1 MPAVDVSVPNG
12 DTHAI
17 GNPSACRGHG
27 VMRALTLVA
36 DRQLVVADVP
46 APSESRQVFGKIIVY
61 F

>member
-1 MPAVDVSVPNG
+1 MPAIDVTVSIG

-36 DRQLVVADVP
+36 DRRM
-46 APSESRQVFGKIIVY
+46 ESLRVFGKIIVY